1 MLTTRFRPMNARPT
15 LLQEARRTLALALPM
30 TAGQVGQMLLGFS
43 DSVMVGRLGVVPLAA
58 CAFANGILNVLFVT
72 CIGLLAGVSI
82 LVAQAHGAGRGH
94 EAGETLRHGLV
105 IALVTGTALGLAI
118 TFGHPLLRL
127 LGEPPAVVAQA
138 RPFLIIVGWSLLPA
152 LVWQCLKQ
160 YCESLS
166 HPLLPMMAMLA
177 AVMLNVLLSWVLIYG
192 HLGAPA
198 LGIAGAAWATFVT
211 RGLLTAAMA
220 VLILRARRF
229 RETRPPRWRAALAW
243 RALRA
248 QLALGLPVALQ
259 LLLEVG
265 LFSAAAVMMGWLGA
279 GALAAH
285 QVAISYA
292 ALTFMMPLGLGIAV
306 SVRVSQAVGAGEWN
320 RVRRIGLSGIA
331 MAAAV
336 MCLTAAAFL
345 AIGATLAGFFIRD
358 AATAALAAQLLVV
371 AGVFQIFDGAQIVS
385 MSALRGL
392 SDVRMPTA
400 IAFVAYWLVALP
412 TCYFFGSAHRG
423 GAQGVW
429 WGLALGLAVAAT
441 LLTLRFLVRTRP
453 RRFEAAGMIPANR
466 DLDARAAPVPADA
479 PFGLEALE

>member
-1 MLTTRFRPMNARPT
+1 MLSAHFRPMNARPT
-15 LLQEARRTLALALPM
+15 LLQEARCTLALALPM

-43 DSVMVGRLGVVPLAA
+43 DSIMVGRLGVVPLAA
-58 CAFANGILNVLFVT
+58 CAFANGILNVLYVT

-82 LVAQAHGAGRGH
+82 LVAQAHGAGRGR
-94 EAGETLRHGLV
+94 EAGETLRHGLA
-105 IALVTGTALGLAI
+105 IALVTGTGLGLAV
-118 TFGHPLLRL
+118 TFGYPLLRH

-138 RPFLIIVGWSLLPA
+138 RPFLVIVGWSLLPA
-152 LVWQCLKQ
+152 LGWQCLKQ
-160 YCESLS
+160 YCDSLS
-166 HPLLPMMAMLA
+166 HPVLPMTAMLA
-177 AVMLNVLLSWVLIYG
+177 AVVLNIFLSWVLIYG

-198 LGIAGAAWATFVT
+198 LGLAGAAWATFVT
-211 RGLLTAAMA
+211 RGLLTAATA

-229 RETRPPRWRAALAW
+229 RDRRPPRWWAALSW
-243 RALRA
+243 LALRA

-292 ALTFMMPLGLGIAV
+292 ALTFMVPLGLGIAV
-306 SVRVSQAVGAGEWN
+306 SVRVSQAVGAGEWT
-320 RVRRIGLSGIA
+320 RVRRIGLSGIG

-336 MCLTAAAFL
+336 MCLTASAFL
-345 AIGATLAGFFIRD
+345 AFGATLAGFFIRD
-358 AATAALAAQLLVV
+358 AATAALAAQLLAV

-392 SDVRMPTA
+392 SDGRVPTGV
-400 IAFVAYWLVALP
+400 AFVAYWLVALP
-412 TCYFFGSAHRG
+412 TCYFVGSASRA
-423 GAQGVW
+423 GARGVW

-441 LLTLRFLVRTRP
+441 LLTVRFLARTAP
-453 RRFEAAGMIPANR
+453 GRFAARVTIPAT
-466 DLDARAAPVPADA
+466 AGVEAMAAPVSADA
-479 PFGLEALE
+479 PIG